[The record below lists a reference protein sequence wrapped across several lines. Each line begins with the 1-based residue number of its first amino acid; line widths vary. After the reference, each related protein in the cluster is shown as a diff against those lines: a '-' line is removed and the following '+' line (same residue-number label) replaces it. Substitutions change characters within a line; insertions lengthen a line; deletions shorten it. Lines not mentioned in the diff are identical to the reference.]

1 MNILP
6 FETPFNIPADI
17 ETVLAMTDAERRQ
30 LAEAL
35 FDKCLS
41 DKDAA
46 RLVSY
51 KTETIESML
60 EVFAWVKPGTTEE
73 QIFDRMSS
81 TFKAKT
87 N

>member
-1 MNILP
+1 MDTLLP
-6 FETPFNIPADI
+6 FETANNIPADI
-17 ETVLAMTDAERRQ
+17 EAVMAMTEVERRE
-30 LAEAL
+30 LAEHL
-35 FDKCLS
+35 FNKCLNEEH
-41 DKDAA
+41 
-46 RLVSY
+46 RFGSY